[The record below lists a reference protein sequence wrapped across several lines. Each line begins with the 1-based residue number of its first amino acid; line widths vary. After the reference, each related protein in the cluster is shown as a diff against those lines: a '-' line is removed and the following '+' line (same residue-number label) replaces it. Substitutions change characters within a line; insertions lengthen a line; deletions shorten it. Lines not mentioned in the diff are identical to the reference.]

1 MNSIKNLPYNNIN
14 NNIDNTKYLN
24 KTQITN
30 CILSAPNG
38 VATFSGNTITVKA
51 GLRGLGANGSN
62 PDGTINNAE
71 AFISEDISRDVS
83 EFGNRL
89 HVLLLSKTKETNN
102 WAISGRDYSSQ
113 YFEQSEQPT
122 SLDWTWYNPDTRE
135 WKTSINGSITDVNII
150 PLGLFNK
157 TSSSITSLTPFQ
169 PVELLKRS
177 DKAEITGWGMPDYN
191 SLISFSPNTNNTA
204 PSAGML
210 LIVVNNYSEAFGKTY
225 ITING
230 IKLMPQLGGNQGGP
244 VQYTYSLSKG
254 DTYNF
259 TTTSTI
265 STNRYYFIP
274 LKGVN

>member
-204 PSAGML
+204 
-210 LIVVNNYSEAFGKTY
+210 
-225 ITING
+225 
-230 IKLMPQLGGNQGGP
+230 
-244 VQYTYSLSKG
+244 
-254 DTYNF
+254 
-259 TTTSTI
+259 TI
-265 STNRYYFIP
+265 SANP
-274 LKGVN
+274 S